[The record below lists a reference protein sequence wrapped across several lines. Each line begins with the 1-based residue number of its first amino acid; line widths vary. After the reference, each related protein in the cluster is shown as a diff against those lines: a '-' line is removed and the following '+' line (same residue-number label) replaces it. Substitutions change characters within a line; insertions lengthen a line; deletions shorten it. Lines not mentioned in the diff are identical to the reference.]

1 MNPLSVLGALLLLA
15 SRALA
20 ATIALASEPAPAWIT
35 TRTTVFRTVRLSS
48 TSAPRASSPLSVTT
62 ATTASATATLSSTT
76 SSSFQTQILLE
87 HNSYRALHHA
97 PALTWSTQLASYAQN
112 YANSYNCNG
121 TLVHSGGSY
130 GENLALGYNSSAA
143 VAAWYNEVRLYN
155 FKNPGFAEDTGHFSQ
170 LVWVSSKRLGCA
182 RVDCGDYYGQYTIC
196 SYDPP
201 GNVAGQYKAN
211 VLKT

>member
-1 MNPLSVLGALLLLA
+1 MNPLSALWTLLLLA
-15 SRALA
+15 PAARA
-20 ATIALASEPAPAWIT
+20 ATITLASDPAPVWTT
-35 TRTTVFRTVRLSS
+35 TRTTVFRTVRLSAAS
-48 TSAPRASSPLSVTT
+48 VTRASSLLSVTT
-62 ATTASATATLSSTT
+62 ATTAPSATSL
-76 SSSFQTQILLE
+76 SFQTQVLLE
-87 HNSYRALHHA
+87 HNSYRALHRA
-97 PALTWSTQLASYAQN
+97 PELAWSTQLAAYAQN

-121 TLVHSGGSY
+121 TLVHSSGPY

-143 VAAWYNEVRLYN
+143 VAAWYNEVRLYD
-155 FKNPGFAEDTGHFSQ
+155 FKSPGFAEDTGHFSQ

-196 SYDPP
+196 NYDPP